1 MIPKFELTNCLI
13 KVNTVFN
20 VFSLPYLVYHP
31 RINVEFLNFSCEAFF
46 PQTAFLIG
54 LFQIRVD
61 AGPNRVVSWSS
72 FWSKVVSWIISS
84 NFDHFYVRLFR
95 NIEVELKIF
104 NPE

>member
-31 RINVEFLNFSCEAFF
+31 RINVRIGLEFLNFSCEAFF

-54 LFQIRVD
+54 SFQIRVD
-61 AGPNRVVSWSS
+61 AGPIRVVHLLA
-72 FWSKVVSWIISS
+72 KVQDLE
-84 NFDHFYVRLFR
+84 FDHFYVRHF
-95 NIEVELKIF
+95 
-104 NPE
+104 